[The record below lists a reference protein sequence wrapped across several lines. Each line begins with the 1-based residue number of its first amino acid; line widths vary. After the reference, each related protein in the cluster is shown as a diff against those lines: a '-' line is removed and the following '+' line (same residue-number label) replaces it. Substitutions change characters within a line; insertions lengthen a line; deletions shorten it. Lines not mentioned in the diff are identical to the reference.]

1 MNIAT
6 SVDTTIINAINT
18 NVSLSQSL
26 LANIVMRRIFV
37 DLRIRPFSKIENYYR
52 DEYVI
57 RK

>member
-1 MNIAT
+1 MNILT
-6 SVDTTIINAINT
+6 SVDTIMINAINT